1 MQEFDGVKAVRPVR
15 TKCRHCPLRAN
26 AAFRD
31 FSQEQLRFI
40 ERFKIGEL
48 RLDAGTNILL
58 EGARS
63 PHLYT
68 VLRGWAFRHKSL
80 DDGRRQVL
88 NFALPGDFMGLQM
101 TVLGEMEHTVTAL
114 TDITLC
120 VFDRQRLWEVFKD
133 YPDLSFSIT
142 WIAAREEQMLDG
154 NLVSLGQR
162 TARER
167 IAYLILQLYQRAE
180 QVGLAGNQ
188 TMDTPFTQNHLADAL
203 GLTNVHVSRTLK
215 RLEQEG
221 LMEWHRPILRI
232 LDKPGLQRTARDTP
246 PALDDRHF
254 I

>member
-1 MQEFDGVKAVRPVR
+1 MVEFDQMKPIAPVK
-15 TKCRHCPLRAN
+15 TKCRYCPLRAN
-26 AAFRD
+26 TSFQD
-31 FSQEQLRFI
+31 FSQEELRFI
-40 ERFKIGEL
+40 ENFKIGEL

-68 VLRGWAFRHKSL
+68 VLRGWSFRHKSL

-101 TVLGEMEHTVTAL
+101 SVLGEMEHNVTAM
-114 TDITLC
+114 TDVTLC
-120 VFDRQRLWEVFKD
+120 VFDRERLWEVFKD

-162 TARER
+162 SARER
-167 IAYLILQLYQRAE
+167 IAYLVLQLYQRAE

-188 TMDTPFTQNHLADAL
+188 TMETPFTQSHLAEAL
-203 GLTNVHVSRTLK
+203 GLTNVHVSRTLR
-215 RLEQEG
+215 RLEHEG
-221 LMEWHRPILRI
+221 LLEWRRPILRI
-232 LDKPGLQRTARDTP
+232 LDKSGLERVAKDTLSVP
-246 PALDDRHF
+246 NTRRF

>member
-1 MQEFDGVKAVRPVR
+1 MREFDSIKKLRPAR
-15 TKCRHCPLRAN
+15 TECRHCPLRAN
-26 AAFRD
+26 AAFHD
-31 FSQEQLRFI
+31 FSRDQLRFI
-40 ERFKIGEL
+40 EQFKIGEL

-58 EGARS
+58 EGAHS

-68 VLRGWAFRHKSL
+68 LLRGWSFRHKSL

-114 TDITLC
+114 TDVTLC
-120 VFDRQRLWEVFKD
+120 VFDRQRLWEVFHD

-142 WIAAREEQMLDG
+142 WIAAREEQVLDG

-188 TMDTPFTQNHLADAL
+188 TMDTPFNQVHIADAL

-215 RLEQEG
+215 RLEQDG
-221 LMEWHRPILRI
+221 MMEWRRPILRI
-232 LDKPGLQRTARDTP
+232 LDKSGLQRTAKHTP
-246 PALDDRHF
+246 TILDDRRF

>member
-1 MQEFDGVKAVRPVR
+1 MAEFDSVNAPKPTR
-15 TKCRHCPLRAN
+15 TECRNCPLRAN
-26 AAFRD
+26 AAFQD
-31 FSQEQLRFI
+31 FSQDQLRFV
-40 ERFKIGEL
+40 EHFKIGEL

-58 EGARS
+58 EGANS

-68 VLRGWAFRHKSL
+68 LLRGWAFRHKGL

-88 NFALPGDFMGLQM
+88 NFALPGDFIGLQM
-101 TVLGEMEHTVTAL
+101 TVLGEMEHTVTAM
-114 TDITLC
+114 TDVTLC
-120 VFDRQRLWEVFKD
+120 VFDRGRLWEVFQD
-133 YPDLSFSIT
+133 YPDLSFAIT

-167 IAYLILQLYQRAE
+167 IAYLVLQLYGRAE
-180 QVGLAGNQ
+180 QVDLAGNQ
-188 TMDTPFTQNHLADAL
+188 TMDAPFTQSHLADAL

-221 LMEWHRPILRI
+221 LMEWRRPTLRI
-232 LDKPGLQRTARDTP
+232 LDKPALQRVAKDAPSLLEAR
-246 PALDDRHF
+246 RF